1 MKMNG
6 KILIVDDNHDTLILL
21 SNILRV
27 NSYQTFPAD
36 SGELALTAIEKI
48 VPDLVLL
55 DIKMPGIDGFEVCR
69 RIKLKSHLSGIP
81 VIFLSNVNTKNEMLE
96 GFRIGAV
103 DYIAKPFEKEELLAR
118 VNTHISLYQLNKS
131 LHNLSGELKKKNEE
145 YEQINKELKNAI
157 GLIGISEDK
166 FRVVFENSPI
176 GKSITSIEGKVDV
189 NNSFCTILGYS
200 KEELKNKDWREL
212 TYPDDIEE
220 SNQVMKML
228 LEGKQ
233 NQVRY
238 EKRYIHKSGTIVWA
252 DVSTTLQKSANGEP
266 LFFITTIIDITRNKQ
281 RESEL
286 TLKNIVFD
294 SSISANYITDANGI
308 VINLNRSL
316 LEKWDYPSPQ
326 EVLGKPMEQLFK
338 NKSETDDIWGEL
350 KEAGKWTGEYV
361 ALKKDKSVFNVQA
374 NISILKDKD
383 GNLIGY
389 HSSIIDVTDK
399 RKALERLSVSEKRFK
414 NLFNNSPVSLW
425 VEDWS
430 EVIEMIKK
438 LRDEGVRDFI
448 DFFHS
453 HSELVEDAFHKIR
466 VVDINEETKYMFK
479 VKSSKEIVKKRQ
491 EIFMIATN
499 LKKFIGQLN
508 TLAQNKLLYETEI
521 TLKTSEG
528 TLIDTFYRMN
538 LPAQGSSDKQ
548 VLVSIVDIS
557 EIKKTE
563 KLLTEA
569 MAELERSN
577 QELEQF
583 AYIAS
588 HDLQEPLRM
597 VSSYTQLLER
607 RYKDKLDQDAN
618 DFIGFAVDGANRMQK
633 LINDLLEYSR
643 ITTRGKPLVNLD
655 LSSVVGKAVANLHYK
670 IMETGTI
677 ITNDELPYCYGDES
691 QLVRVFQN
699 LLDNAMKFT
708 LEDESPRI
716 HISVRT
722 QGDKFIISVADN
734 GIGIDMRYQERIF
747 VIFQRLNSIAKY
759 KGTGIGLAICKRI
772 IERHGGDIWLE
783 SELGKGSIFSFSL
796 KYKNK

>member
-27 NSYQTFPAD
+27 NNYQTFPAD
-36 SGELALTAIEKI
+36 SGELALTAIENI

-103 DYIAKPFEKEELLAR
+103 DYIAKPFEKEELMAR

-131 LHNLSGELKKKNEE
+131 LHNLSDELKKKNGE

-238 EKRYIHKSGTIVWA
+238 EKRYIHKNGMIVWA

-308 VINLNRSL
+308 VTNLNRSL
-316 LEKWDYPSPQ
+316 LEKWDYLSPQ

-338 NKSETDDIWGEL
+338 NKSETDDIWGKL

-361 ALKKDKSVFNVQA
+361 ALKKDKSVFNAQA

-399 RKALERLSVSEKRFK
+399 RKALESLSVSEKRFK

-438 LRDEGVRDFI
+438 LRDDGVRDFI

-453 HSELVEDAFHKIR
+453 HSELVEDAFQKIR

-479 VKSSKEIVKKRQ
+479 VKSSREIVKKRQ

-643 ITTRGKPLVNLD
+643 ITTRGKPMVKLD

-708 LEDESPRI
+708 SEDESPRI

-747 VIFQRLNSIAKY
+747 VIFQRLNSISKY

-772 IERHGGDIWLE
+772 VERHGGEIWLE
-783 SELGKGSIFSFSL
+783 SEPGKGSVFYFSL